1 MLLYIIE
8 YFVIIYLCVT
18 CVHTFIAL
26 KGDVY
31 KIAIFFVGVGGGLG
45 YK

>member
-26 KGDVY
+26 KGDIY
-31 KIAIFFVGVGGGLG
+31 KKMQFFFVGGRGV
-45 YK
+45 